1 MANKTDIGPTIS
13 VEGEQEYRQQMRNII
28 AQQKEYSSELNA
40 TTASLGKNATAQ
52 ERATSIAAVL
62 RKQIEAQETALS
74 AQTGMLQKAVAKYGE
89 MSVEASAYRTA
100 INKTNTDLANMKS
113 RLSDAENGLGE
124 FAAKTDKAT
133 ESLQNFSGNSG
144 KGIFDDLAGAVVKGN
159 LIADAFEAAGSKA
172 VDAGKKIINAGVSYN
187 AQLEQYQVAL
197 TTMLGSQEA
206 ANSALEQIKQDA
218 ARTPFDTAGLV
229 KANQLLISTGVDAD
243 SSRKVILAL
252 GDAVSATGGGNDEL
266 SRMAQNLQQIK
277 NAGKATAADIKQF
290 AYAGI
295 DVYGILADYTGKSTA
310 EAQKMTVSYE
320 LLTNALMAASS
331 EGGRY
336 YQAMETQ
343 SQTLNGRISTL
354 KDNATQLAGSLTE
367 GLTDGLG
374 QGVELANTWVQELQ
388 ESLQSNG
395 AQGMIATGNALA
407 GNAIDSFVDY
417 ANANMDSVVDTGFS
431 IAAGL
436 ADGAVENA
444 PKLISAAGS
453 LLESFG
459 SKVIEDSP
467 SILEKGGELTGKFAE
482 GILSGA
488 GDVVA
493 AGGSLLEQLLEK
505 LGSGDFWSA
514 GLNAAKNFGRGLFEG
529 AQNFT
534 NAILSNEDDRK
545 LQEKAKRQ
553 QELEK
558 ARQER
563 LKKHQD
569 RVANADKWE
578 DWRSSSKPKTS
589 PTTSSTGT
597 GGSGSGSGSTA
608 KAQKAAAD
616 TKKLADSVTST
627 ATELVTGTEGIVGAI
642 KRVTET
648 ADNTYNVYDGTTKK
662 LKGTTKETAQTITE
676 TWTQVVDG
684 QEQNFKRVQTLLDGV
699 VTSTKTTSD
708 AVAEATR
715 TATNT
720 RTETI
725 KGTEDM
731 VGNITRTTETTTQ
744 TAKTVDAVTGEIK
757 DTVISATEVVTDCYT
772 RIKNGQKQT
781 VTETKTYVNGVLTD
795 VKEKSQD
802 LDADLKYTEGVV
814 GGFSKFIYDL
824 DGKLGGLEKTAK
836 SLKKSPL
843 GGWFSDMAKGYR
855 AWDSFWDNV
864 DVGSL
869 ITNGLVAFATGY
881 MNTQNGGLANGL
893 QTMMLSVMS
902 NLVGIDV
909 SSLQGLGSTWG
920 THLVQG
926 LATGLISTASKSGIL
941 VKGLKFV
948 ANVVKSFLG
957 FSRPDKGPLHEY
969 ETWMP
974 DMLSGMADGI
984 KNNAYILRNAA
995 RDVSGD
1001 LYDQMQY
1008 DVGMASPSYEQNY
1021 KSSTVKLG
1029 GVTMIIQAQ
1038 PGMDEEKLAQYTI
1051 DRLSQMINEEAAS
1064 SGQIPVF

>member
-1 MANKTDIGPTIS
+1 MANRTDIGPKIS

-100 INKTNTDLANMKS
+100 INKTNTDLANMKN

-133 ESLQNFSGNSG
+133 ESLQNFSGKSG

-197 TTMLGSQEA
+197 TTMLGSQDA
-206 ANSALEQIKQDA
+206 ADSALEQIKQDA

-354 KDNATQLAGSLTE
+354 KDNATQLTGSLTE

-417 ANANMDSVVDTGFS
+417 ANANMDGVVDTGLS

-444 PKLISAAGS
+444 PKLVSAAGS

-459 SKVIEDSP
+459 SKVIEDLP

-545 LQEKAKRQ
+545 QQENAKKQ

-569 RVANADKWE
+569 RVANADQWE

-589 PTTSSTGT
+589 PTTSGTGT

-608 KAQKAAAD
+608 KTKKAAAD

-715 TATNT
+715 TATTT
-720 RTETI
+720 RTETV
-725 KGTEDM
+725 KGTENM

-772 RIKNGQKQT
+772 RIKDGQKQT

-802 LDADLKYTEGVV
+802 LDTDIKYTEGVL

-843 GGWFSDMAKGYR
+843 GSWFSDMAKGYR
-855 AWDSFWDNV
+855 AWDSFFDNI
-864 DVGSL
+864 DFGSL
-869 ITNGLVAFATGY
+869 IGGGITAFATGY
-881 MNTQNGGLANGL
+881 LKDGLSGGISTAL
-893 QTMMLSVMS
+893 LSVMG
-902 NLVGIDV
+902 NLLGTDL
-909 SSLQGLGSTWG
+909 SGLGSTWG
-920 THLVQG
+920 SD
-926 LATGLISTASKSGIL
+926 LIKGMASGMVTVAAKAGWL
-941 VKGLKFV
+941 TKAAKFV
-948 ANVVKSFLG
+948 GSVIRAFLH
-957 FSRPDKGPLHEY
+957 FSRPDKGPLRDY

-974 DMLSGMADGI
+974 DMVHGMADSL
-984 KNNAYILRNAA
+984 KNNAYVLRNAA
-995 RDVSGD
+995 RDVSSD
-1001 LYDQMQY
+1001 LQTQMQY

-1029 GVTMIIQAQ
+1029 GVTMTIQAQ

>member
-1 MANKTDIGPTIS
+1 MANKTDIGPKIS

-100 INKTNTDLANMKS
+100 INKTNTDLANMKN

-124 FAAKTDKAT
+124 FATKTDKAT

-172 VDAGKKIINAGVSYN
+172 VEAGKKIINAGVSYN

-197 TTMLGSQEA
+197 STMLGSQEA
-206 ANSALEQIKQDA
+206 ADSALEQIKQDA

-266 SRMAQNLQQIK
+266 NRMAQNLQQIK
-277 NAGKATAADIKQF
+277 NAGKATTADIKQF

-417 ANANMDSVVDTGFS
+417 ANANMDSVVDTGLS

-444 PKLISAAGS
+444 PKLVSAAGS

-488 GDVVA
+488 GNVVA
-493 AGGSLLEQLLEK
+493 AGGSLLEQLFEK

-545 LQEKAKRQ
+545 QQEKAKKQ

-589 PTTSSTGT
+589 PTTSGTGT
-597 GGSGSGSGSTA
+597 GGSRSGSGSTA
-608 KAQKAAAD
+608 KTKKAAAD

-648 ADNTYNVYDGTTKK
+648 ADNTYNVYDGTTQK

-720 RTETI
+720 RTETV

-772 RIKNGQKQT
+772 RIKDGQKQT

-802 LDADLKYTEGVV
+802 LDTDIKYTEGVL

-843 GGWFSDMAKGYR
+843 GSWFSDMAKGYR
-855 AWDSFWDNV
+855 AWDSFFDNI
-864 DVGSL
+864 DFGSL
-869 ITNGLVAFATGY
+869 IGGGITAFATGY
-881 MNTQNGGLANGL
+881 LKDGLSGGISTAL
-893 QTMMLSVMS
+893 LSVMG
-902 NLVGIDV
+902 NLLGTDL
-909 SSLQGLGSTWG
+909 SGLGSTWG
-920 THLVQG
+920 SD
-926 LATGLISTASKSGIL
+926 LIKGMASGMVTVAAKAGWL
-941 VKGLKFV
+941 TKAAKFV
-948 ANVVKSFLG
+948 GSVIRAFLH
-957 FSRPDKGPLHEY
+957 FSRPDKGPLRDY

-974 DMLSGMADGI
+974 DMMHGMADSL
-984 KNNAYILRNAA
+984 KNNAYVLRNAA
-995 RDVSGD
+995 RDVSSD
-1001 LYDQMQY
+1001 LQTQMQY

-1029 GVTMIIQAQ
+1029 GVTMTIQAQ

>member
-1 MANKTDIGPTIS
+1 MANKTDIGPKIS

-100 INKTNTDLANMKS
+100 INKTNTDLANMKN
-113 RLSDAENGLGE
+113 RLSDAENGIGE

-172 VDAGKKIINAGVSYN
+172 VEAGKKIINAGVSYN

-206 ANSALEQIKQDA
+206 ADSALEQIKQDA

-277 NAGKATAADIKQF
+277 NAGKATTADIKQF

-417 ANANMDSVVDTGFS
+417 ANANMDSVVDTGLS

-436 ADGAVENA
+436 ADGAVENS
-444 PKLISAAGS
+444 PKLVSAAGS

-467 SILEKGGELTGKFAE
+467 SILEKGGELTGKFSE

-545 LQEKAKRQ
+545 QQENAKKQ
-553 QELEK
+553 QELKK

-589 PTTSSTGT
+589 PTTLGTGT
-597 GGSGSGSGSTA
+597 GGSRSGSGSTA
-608 KAQKAAAD
+608 KTKRAAAD

-720 RTETI
+720 RTETV

-772 RIKNGQKQT
+772 RIKDGQKQT

-802 LDADLKYTEGVV
+802 LDADIKYTEGVL

-843 GGWFSDMAKGYR
+843 GSWFSDMAKGYR
-855 AWDSFWDNV
+855 AWDSFFDNI
-864 DVGSL
+864 DFGSL
-869 ITNGLVAFATGY
+869 IGGGITAFATGY
-881 MNTQNGGLANGL
+881 LKDGLSGGISTAL
-893 QTMMLSVMS
+893 LSVMG
-902 NLVGIDV
+902 NLLGTDL
-909 SSLQGLGSTWG
+909 SGLGSTWG
-920 THLVQG
+920 
-926 LATGLISTASKSGIL
+926 SDL
-941 VKGLKFV
+941 VKGMASGMVQVAAKRGLLTKAVKFV
-948 ANVVKSFLG
+948 GTVIRAFLH
-957 FSRPDKGPLHEY
+957 FSRPDKGPLRDY

-974 DMLSGMADGI
+974 DMVHGMADSL
-984 KNNAYILRNAA
+984 KNNAYVLRNAA
-995 RDVSGD
+995 RDVSSD
-1001 LYDQMQY
+1001 LQTQMQY

-1029 GVTMIIQAQ
+1029 GVTMTIQAQ

-1051 DRLSQMINEEAAS
+1051 DRLNQMINEEAAS

>member
-1 MANKTDIGPTIS
+1 MANRTDIGPKIS

-100 INKTNTDLANMKS
+100 INKTNTDLANMKN

-133 ESLQNFSGNSG
+133 ESLQNFSGKSG

-197 TTMLGSQEA
+197 TTMLGSQDA
-206 ANSALEQIKQDA
+206 ADSALEQIKQDA

-354 KDNATQLAGSLTE
+354 KDNATQLTGSLTE

-417 ANANMDSVVDTGFS
+417 ANANMDGVVDTGLS

-444 PKLISAAGS
+444 PKLVSAAGS

-459 SKVIEDSP
+459 SKVIEDLP

-545 LQEKAKRQ
+545 QQENAKKQ

-569 RVANADKWE
+569 RVANADQWE

-589 PTTSSTGT
+589 PTTSGTGT

-608 KAQKAAAD
+608 KTKKAAAD

-715 TATNT
+715 TATTT
-720 RTETI
+720 RTETV
-725 KGTEDM
+725 KGTENM

-772 RIKNGQKQT
+772 RIKDGQKQT

-802 LDADLKYTEGVV
+802 LDTDIKYTEGVL

-843 GGWFSDMAKGYR
+843 GSWFSDMAKGYR
-855 AWDSFWDNV
+855 AWDSFFDNI
-864 DVGSL
+864 DFGSL
-869 ITNGLVAFATGY
+869 IGGGITAFATGY
-881 MNTQNGGLANGL
+881 LKDGLSGGISTAL
-893 QTMMLSVMS
+893 LSVMG
-902 NLVGIDV
+902 NLLGTDL
-909 SSLQGLGSTWG
+909 SGLGSTWG
-920 THLVQG
+920 SD
-926 LATGLISTASKSGIL
+926 LIKGMASGMVTVAAKAGWL
-941 VKGLKFV
+941 TKAAKFV
-948 ANVVKSFLG
+948 GSVIRAFLH
-957 FSRPDKGPLHEY
+957 FSRPDKGPLRDY

-974 DMLSGMADGI
+974 DMVHGMADSL
-984 KNNAYILRNAA
+984 KNNAYVLRNAA
-995 RDVSGD
+995 RDVSSD
-1001 LYDQMQY
+1001 LQTQMQY

-1029 GVTMIIQAQ
+1029 GVTMTIQAQ
-1038 PGMDEEKLAQYTI
+1038 PGMDEEKLARYTI

>member
-1 MANKTDIGPTIS
+1 MANKTDIGPKIS
-13 VEGEQEYRQQMRNII
+13 VEGEQEYRQQMKNII

-100 INKTNTDLANMKS
+100 INKTNTDLANMKN

-124 FAAKTDKAT
+124 FAVKTDKAT

-172 VDAGKKIINAGVSYN
+172 VEAGKKIINAGVSYN

-197 TTMLGSQEA
+197 STMLGSQEA
-206 ANSALEQIKQDA
+206 ADSALEQIKQDA

-266 SRMAQNLQQIK
+266 NRMAQNLQQIK
-277 NAGKATAADIKQF
+277 NAGKATTADIKQF

-354 KDNATQLAGSLTE
+354 KDNATQLEGSLTE

-417 ANANMDSVVDTGFS
+417 ANANMDSVVDTGLS

-444 PKLISAAGS
+444 PKLVSAAGS

-545 LQEKAKRQ
+545 QQENAKKQ

-589 PTTSSTGT
+589 PTTSGIGT
-597 GGSGSGSGSTA
+597 GGSRSGSGSTA
-608 KAQKAAAD
+608 KTKKAAAD

-648 ADNTYNVYDGTTKK
+648 ADNTYNIYDGTTKK

-720 RTETI
+720 RTETV

-772 RIKNGQKQT
+772 RIKDGQKQT

-802 LDADLKYTEGVV
+802 LDTDIKYTEGVL

-843 GGWFSDMAKGYR
+843 GSWFSDMAKGYR
-855 AWDSFWDNV
+855 AWDSFFDNI
-864 DVGSL
+864 DFGSL
-869 ITNGLVAFATGY
+869 IGGGITAFATGY
-881 MNTQNGGLANGL
+881 LKDGLSGGISTAL
-893 QTMMLSVMS
+893 LSVMG
-902 NLVGIDV
+902 NLLGTDL
-909 SSLQGLGSTWG
+909 SGLGSTWG
-920 THLVQG
+920 SD
-926 LATGLISTASKSGIL
+926 LIKGMASGMVTVAAKAGWL
-941 VKGLKFV
+941 TKAAKFV
-948 ANVVKSFLG
+948 GSVIRAFLH
-957 FSRPDKGPLHEY
+957 FSRPDKGPLRDY

-974 DMLSGMADGI
+974 DMVHGMADSL
-984 KNNAYILRNAA
+984 KNNAYVLRNAA
-995 RDVSGD
+995 RDVSSD
-1001 LYDQMQY
+1001 LQTQMQY

-1029 GVTMIIQAQ
+1029 GVTMTIQAQ

-1051 DRLSQMINEEAAS
+1051 DRLNQMINEEAAS

>member
-1 MANKTDIGPTIS
+1 MANKTDIGPKIS

-100 INKTNTDLANMKS
+100 INKTNTDLANMKN

-417 ANANMDSVVDTGFS
+417 ANANMDSVVDTGLS

-444 PKLISAAGS
+444 PKLVSAAGS

-545 LQEKAKRQ
+545 QQEKAKRQ

-569 RVANADKWE
+569 RMANADQWE

-589 PTTSSTGT
+589 PTTSGTGT
-597 GGSGSGSGSTA
+597 GGSRSGSGSTA
-608 KAQKAAAD
+608 KNKKAAAD

-648 ADNTYNVYDGTTKK
+648 ADNTYNVYDGTTQK

-744 TAKTVDAVTGEIK
+744 TAKTVDTVTGEIK

-772 RIKNGQKQT
+772 RIKDGQKQT

-802 LDADLKYTEGVV
+802 LDTDIKYTEGVL

-843 GGWFSDMAKGYR
+843 GSWFSDMAKGYR
-855 AWDSFWDNV
+855 AWDSFFDNI
-864 DVGSL
+864 DFGSL
-869 ITNGLVAFATGY
+869 IGGGITAFATGY
-881 MNTQNGGLANGL
+881 LKDGLSGGISTAL
-893 QTMMLSVMS
+893 LSVMG
-902 NLVGIDV
+902 NLLGTDL
-909 SSLQGLGSTWG
+909 SGLGSTWG
-920 THLVQG
+920 SD
-926 LATGLISTASKSGIL
+926 LIKGMASGMVTVAAKAGWL
-941 VKGLKFV
+941 TKAAKFV
-948 ANVVKSFLG
+948 GSVIRAFLH
-957 FSRPDKGPLHEY
+957 FSRPDKGPLRDY

-974 DMLSGMADGI
+974 DMVHGMADSL
-984 KNNAYILRNAA
+984 KNNAYVLRNAA
-995 RDVSGD
+995 RDVSSD
-1001 LYDQMQY
+1001 LQTQMQY

-1029 GVTMIIQAQ
+1029 GVTMTIQAQ
-1038 PGMDEEKLAQYTI
+1038 PGMDEEKLARYTI
-1051 DRLSQMINEEAAS
+1051 DRLNQMISEEAAS

>member
-1 MANKTDIGPTIS
+1 
-13 VEGEQEYRQQMRNII
+13 MRNII

-100 INKTNTDLANMKS
+100 INKTNTDLANMKN

-133 ESLQNFSGNSG
+133 ESLQNFSGKSG

-197 TTMLGSQEA
+197 TTMLGSQDA
-206 ANSALEQIKQDA
+206 ADSALEQIKQDA

-354 KDNATQLAGSLTE
+354 KDNATQLTGSLTE

-417 ANANMDSVVDTGFS
+417 ANANMDGVVDTGLS

-444 PKLISAAGS
+444 PKLVSAAGS

-459 SKVIEDSP
+459 SKVIEDLP

-545 LQEKAKRQ
+545 QQENAKKQ

-569 RVANADKWE
+569 RVANADQWE

-589 PTTSSTGT
+589 PTTSGTGT

-608 KAQKAAAD
+608 KTKKAAAD

-715 TATNT
+715 TATTT
-720 RTETI
+720 RTETV
-725 KGTEDM
+725 KGTENM

-772 RIKNGQKQT
+772 RIKDGQKQT

-802 LDADLKYTEGVV
+802 LDTDIKYTEGVL

-843 GGWFSDMAKGYR
+843 GSWFSDMAKGYR
-855 AWDSFWDNV
+855 AWDSFFDNI
-864 DVGSL
+864 DFGSL
-869 ITNGLVAFATGY
+869 IGGGITAFATGY
-881 MNTQNGGLANGL
+881 LKDGLSGGISTAL
-893 QTMMLSVMS
+893 LSVMG
-902 NLVGIDV
+902 NLLGTDL
-909 SSLQGLGSTWG
+909 SGLGSTWG
-920 THLVQG
+920 SD
-926 LATGLISTASKSGIL
+926 LIKGMASGMVTVAAKAGWL
-941 VKGLKFV
+941 TKAAKFV
-948 ANVVKSFLG
+948 GSVIRAFLH
-957 FSRPDKGPLHEY
+957 FSRPDKGPLRDY

-974 DMLSGMADGI
+974 DMVHGMADSL
-984 KNNAYILRNAA
+984 KNNAYVLRNAA
-995 RDVSGD
+995 RDVSSD
-1001 LYDQMQY
+1001 LQTQMQY

-1029 GVTMIIQAQ
+1029 GVTMTIQAQ
-1038 PGMDEEKLAQYTI
+1038 PGMDEEKLARYTI

>member
-100 INKTNTDLANMKS
+100 INKTNTDLANMKN

-417 ANANMDSVVDTGFS
+417 ANANMDSVVDTGLS

-545 LQEKAKRQ
+545 LQENAKKQ

-569 RVANADKWE
+569 RMANADQWE
-578 DWRSSSKPKTS
+578 DWRSSPKPKTS
-589 PTTSSTGT
+589 PTTSGTGT
-597 GGSGSGSGSTA
+597 GGSGSGSTA
-608 KAQKAAAD
+608 KTKKAAAD

-720 RTETI
+720 RTETV

-772 RIKNGQKQT
+772 RIKDGQKQT

-802 LDADLKYTEGVV
+802 LNADLQNTEGIL
-814 GGFSKFIYDL
+814 GGFSSFILDL
-824 DGKLGGLEKTAK
+824 DTKLGGLEKAAQ

-843 GGWFSDMAKGYR
+843 GSWFSDMAKGYR

-926 LATGLISTASKSGIL
+926 LATGLVSTASKSGIL

-1029 GVTMIIQAQ
+1029 GVTMTIQAQ

>member
-1 MANKTDIGPTIS
+1 MANKTDIGPKIS

-100 INKTNTDLANMKS
+100 INKTNTDLANMKN

-172 VDAGKKIINAGVSYN
+172 VEAGKKIINAGVSYN

-197 TTMLGSQEA
+197 STMLGSQEA
-206 ANSALEQIKQDA
+206 ADSALEQIKQDA

-417 ANANMDSVVDTGFS
+417 ANANMDSVVDTGLS

-444 PKLISAAGS
+444 PKLVSAAGS

-545 LQEKAKRQ
+545 QQENAKKQ
-553 QELEK
+553 QELKK

-589 PTTSSTGT
+589 PTTLGTGT
-597 GGSGSGSGSTA
+597 GGSRSGSGSTA
-608 KAQKAAAD
+608 KTKKAAAD

-648 ADNTYNVYDGTTKK
+648 ADNTYNVYDGTTQK

-720 RTETI
+720 RTETV

-772 RIKNGQKQT
+772 RIKDGQKQT

-802 LDADLKYTEGVV
+802 LDTDIKYTEGVL

-855 AWDSFWDNV
+855 AWDSFFDNI
-864 DVGSL
+864 DFGSL
-869 ITNGLVAFATGY
+869 IGGGITAFAKGY
-881 MNTQNGGLANGL
+881 LKDGLSGGISTAL
-893 QTMMLSVMS
+893 QSVMG
-902 NLVGIDV
+902 NLLGTDL
-909 SSLQGLGSTWG
+909 SGLGSTWG
-920 THLVQG
+920 SD
-926 LATGLISTASKSGIL
+926 LIKGMASGMVTVAAKAGWL
-941 VKGLKFV
+941 TKAAKFV
-948 ANVVKSFLG
+948 GSVIRAFLH
-957 FSRPDKGPLHEY
+957 FSRPDKGPLRDY

-974 DMLSGMADGI
+974 DMVHGMADSL
-984 KNNAYILRNAA
+984 KNNAYVLRNAA
-995 RDVSGD
+995 RDVSSD
-1001 LYDQMQY
+1001 LQTQMQY

-1029 GVTMIIQAQ
+1029 GVTMTIQAQ
-1038 PGMDEEKLAQYTI
+1038 PGMDEEKLARYTI